1 MRKDLLNLWRITM
14 SWDRKVERRT
24 QYTKRKNSKN
34 NSRGK
39 RHRKVRKEELKY
51 QENLKDYDH

>member
-1 MRKDLLNLWRITM
+1 MM
-14 SWDRKVERRT
+14 SWDRKTERRT

>member
-1 MRKDLLNLWRITM
+1 M

-24 QYTKRKNSKN
+24 QYTTRKKARNNSK
-34 NSRGK
+34 SK

-51 QENLKDYDH
+51 EEDLKDYGH

>member
-1 MRKDLLNLWRITM
+1 M
-14 SWDRKVERRT
+14 SWDRKTERRT
-24 QYTKRKNSKN
+24 QYTKRKKAKN

-51 QENLKDYDH
+51 QEDLKDYDN